1 MTMSVSNDRRP
12 PPHGGPGSA
21 ADTQLIERW
30 VRTRDPDA
38 RDAVFERFL
47 PLARALVRR
56 YESPH
61 ESREDLIQ
69 VAAIGLLG
77 AIDRF
82 DPDRGD
88 QFRSFAVPTI
98 LGELKRHFR
107 NTGWAVHV
115 PRGAQELAQTVERA
129 RRELT
134 DTIGRPASAPQI
146 AEFLEIALADVL
158 QGLDTGNAHFS
169 KSMDAPAARAD
180 AETDATYALHE
191 LIGDR
196 DDGYALVD
204 VKLSL
209 EAVIPRL
216 PWRERTVLTL
226 KIQHGLKQSEI
237 AQRIGCSQ
245 MQVSRL
251 LRSATQRA
259 HAAMDPTTTV
269 RELVSSV

>member
-1 MTMSVSNDRRP
+1 MTMSLSNDRRRP
-12 PPHGGPGSA
+12 TRQSGPGSA
-21 ADTQLIERW
+21 VDTQLIDRW
-30 VRTRDPDA
+30 IRTRDPGA
-38 RDAVFERFL
+38 RDAVFEQFL
-47 PLARALVRR
+47 PLASALVRR

-61 ESREDLIQ
+61 ESREDLMQ

-88 QFRSFAVPTI
+88 QFRSYAVPTI

-115 PRGAQELAQTVERA
+115 PRGTQELAQTVERA
-129 RRELT
+129 RRELVKAT
-134 DTIGRPASAPQI
+134 GRPASPAQI
-146 AEFLEIALADVL
+146 AEFLEIDLADVH
-158 QGLDTGNAHFS
+158 QGIEAGTAHFS
-169 KSMDAPAARAD
+169 SSMDAPTAGAD
-180 AETDATYALHE
+180 ADATYALHE
-191 LIGDR
+191 TIGDR

-204 VKLSL
+204 TKLSL

-216 PWRERTVLTL
+216 PWGERTALTL
-226 KIQHGLKQSEI
+226 RIQHGLKQSEI

-259 HAAMDPTTTV
+259 HAAMDPTPAV
-269 RELVSSV
+269 

>member
-1 MTMSVSNDRRP
+1 MSLSNDRRSP
-12 PPHGGPGSA
+12 ARHRGSRRT
-21 ADTQLIERW
+21 ADTELIERW

-47 PLARALVRR
+47 PLASALVRR
-56 YESPH
+56 YDGPH
-61 ESREDLIQ
+61 ESREDLMQ

-82 DPDRGD
+82 DPDRGG

-134 DTIGRPASAPQI
+134 DRNGRAASPAQI
-146 AEFLEIALADVL
+146 AQFLEMNLADVVR
-158 QGLDTGNAHFS
+158 GMATGTAHFS
-169 KSMDAPAARAD
+169 QSMDAPTAGAD
-180 AETDATYALHE
+180 ADVTYALHE
-191 LIGDR
+191 MIGDR
-196 DDGYALVD
+196 DGGYALVD

-216 PWRERTVLTL
+216 PWGERTALTL
-226 KIQHGLKQSEI
+226 RIQHGLKQSEI

-251 LRSATQRA
+251 LRSAEQRA
-259 HAAMDPTTTV
+259 HAAMNPTPTV
-269 RELVSSV
+269 QKMAQTV